1 MEIKPALRRAIKS
14 DVEAISRIALASMAL
29 DPQWPYRFP
38 LASVY
43 PEDHKKFT
51 RIRYTEYLS
60 NQDIGAFDIMLAELP
75 SNEDPSTTIP
85 IAFAIW
91 QLPGSHIKRTG
102 NKQKPSTKPPSDHLN
117 RRDASPVRMQQFR
130 KTISKAKEEW
140 FDNRFGESQMCLTT
154 LATHPEYMRRGAG
167 SALCEWGIRKAV
179 AENLK
184 AVTLF
189 SSPMGKRLYTK
200 LGFRQVGL
208 VHTQVEGEEEFLEFP
223 GMILELK

>member
-1 MEIKPALRRAIKS
+1 MGRPSHLFSIFSCLIFFSFFFFRRNEPRDKVMEIKPVLRRAIKS

-51 RIRYTEYLS
+51 RMRYTEYLS

-102 NKQKPSTKPPSDHLN
+102 NKQKPCTWS
-117 RRDASPVRMQQFR
+117 
-130 KTISKAKEEW
+130 
-140 FDNRFGESQMCLTT
+140 
-154 LATHPEYMRRGAG
+154 
-167 SALCEWGIRKAV
+167 
-179 AENLK
+179 
-184 AVTLF
+184 
-189 SSPMGKRLYTK
+189 
-200 LGFRQVGL
+200 
-208 VHTQVEGEEEFLEFP
+208 
-223 GMILELK
+223 